1 VCVAHAVPE
10 GEVRTHCPQRL
21 DAPTAKN
28 CVPDQ
33 VTPFRSAVTPEGCE
47 VHVNPVGELRMVP
60 LAPTVRNCVPDQVT
74 PVRAFTVPEVCD
86 VHADPVGEARMVPLA
101 PTATNCV
108 VC

>member
-1 VCVAHAVPE
+1 VV
-10 GEVRTHCPQRL
+10 
-21 DAPTAKN
+21 
-28 CVPDQ
+28 
-33 VTPFRSAVTPEGCE
+33 PEGCE

-60 LAPTVRNCVPDQVT
+60 LAPTVTNCVPDQVT
-74 PVRAFTVPEVCD
+74 PVRAFTVPEVCE